1 MQTLY
6 TRINAYQQ
14 GNDDDTWKTKST
26 AVVRTAIVNVHYD
39 TYHIASA
46 GRTIVYGY
54 I

>member
-6 TRINAYQQ
+6 TRIDAHKQR
-14 GNDDDTWKTKST
+14 NDDDTWKTKST
-26 AVVRTAIVNVHYD
+26 TVVRTAIVTVHHD

-46 GRTIVYGY
+46 GRTIIYGY